1 MLGRASPVT
10 REKLLATLGWAAA
23 CIGSAMALDYLVTIR
38 LLHNAAN
45 YTPLSTLAIA
55 AIVTLPTTYALVS
68 SRYNLRHARD
78 DLARAR
84 DAAINAG
91 LAKTMFF
98 ANMSHELRTP
108 LNAIIGFSDL
118 LATDVFANRRVEYA
132 KLIHASG
139 EHLLDLVNDLLD
151 ISRLEAGKIQ
161 LREESFAIDD
171 LIDECLK
178 TVEPRARAGRL
189 QLGRRIE
196 RHLPNVVAD
205 RRALKQILLNLL
217 ANAVKF
223 SESGAHVEAFAYI
236 AASGELAL
244 GVSDDG
250 IGIAEEDLANIF
262 EPFKLAHHDVLN
274 VPESTGLGLPIVKGL
289 AEGHGGHVTIESR
302 LGEGTC
308 VTIWLPHERLDSP
321 RPLAL
326 AS

>member
-1 MLGRASPVT
+1 MVGRVSKVT
-10 REKLLATLGWAAA
+10 CEKLLATLAWAAA
-23 CIGSAMALDYLVTIR
+23 CIGAAMTLDYVVTIC
-38 LLHNAAN
+38 LLHNSAN
-45 YTPLSTLAIA
+45 YTPLATFAIA
-55 AIVTLPTTYALVS
+55 ALVTLPTTYALVS

-78 DLARAR
+78 DLACAR

-139 EHLLDLVNDLLD
+139 VHLLDLVNDLLE
-151 ISRLEAGKIQ
+151 ISKLEAGKLQ
-161 LREESFAIDD
+161 LREESVAIDE
-171 LIDECLK
+171 LIEECLK
-178 TVEPRARAGRL
+178 TVEPRSRAGKL
-189 QLGRRIE
+189 HLAPRIE
-196 RHLPNVVAD
+196 GHLPNVTAD

-217 ANAVKF
+217 TNSIKF
-223 SESGAHVEAFAYI
+223 SGVGGHVEVFAYI

-244 GVSDDG
+244 GVRDDG
-250 IGIAEEDLANIF
+250 VGIAAEDLANAF

-289 AEGHGGHVTIESR
+289 AEGHGGHVTIESWV
-302 LGEGTC
+302 GEGTC
-308 VTIWLPHERLDSP
+308 VTVWLPHERLEPGRS
-321 RPLAL
+321 LAL